1 MAIRILLGLIPG
13 LIWLMIFLTRDKHPE
28 PKKMLLK
35 TFLLGAAITP
45 LAVLLE
51 YPALELWEIS
61 SILYLFLIIAPVE
74 EILKYFAARTAA
86 LKTKFYDE
94 PIDAMIYMIT
104 AALGFATVENIILIL
119 QDGQNPIDTVVLR
132 FLSAT
137 LLHALA
143 SGIVGYYITK
153 NKTIPG
159 LSIAII
165 SHGLYNYF
173 ALIKTD
179 NALLGLSG
187 TLIIMF
193 IIVSFMFR
201 KLKLKS

>member
-1 MAIRILLGLIPG
+1 MVRLILGFVPG
-13 LIWLMIFLTRDKHPE
+13 LIWLMIFLTKDKHPE

-35 TFLLGAAITP
+35 TFVLGALITP
-45 LAVLLE
+45 LAVLFE
-51 YPALELWEIS
+51 YTALELWEIS
-61 SILYLFLIIAPVE
+61 SVLYLFLIIAPVE

-94 PIDAMIYMIT
+94 PVDAMIYMIT

-119 QDGQNPIDTVVLR
+119 QDGQNPIDTVILR

-143 SGIVGYYITK
+143 SGIVGYYIARK
-153 NKTIPG
+153 NLFKG
-159 LSIAII
+159 LGLAII
-165 SHGLYNYF
+165 AHGLYNYF

-187 TLIIMF
+187 TLVIML
-193 IIVSFMFR
+193 IIVSIMFK
-201 KLKLKS
+201 KLKKY